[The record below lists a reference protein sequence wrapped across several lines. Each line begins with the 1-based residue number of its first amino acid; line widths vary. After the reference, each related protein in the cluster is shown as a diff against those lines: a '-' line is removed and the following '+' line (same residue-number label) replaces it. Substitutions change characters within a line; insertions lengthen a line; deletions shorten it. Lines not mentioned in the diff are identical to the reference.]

1 MRGKSS
7 NNVNAAAAQAI
18 NQTQVYDS
26 RNMSGIYSDVSS
38 NAGGD
43 RHQEYKIRTVRSLA
57 QAYHQQ
63 HSFGP
68 SMPSNSMVSQ
78 SFTNAQKMKGTHYQQ
93 RPS

>member
-7 NNVNAAAAQAI
+7 NNVNAAAAAQVV

-26 RNMSGIYSDVSS
+26 RNMSGIYSDVTS

-63 HSFGP
+63 NSFGP
-68 SMPSNSMVSQ
+68 SMPSNS
-78 SFTNAQKMKGTHYQQ
+78 T
-93 RPS
+93 